1 VVEGRKNQEDMI
13 DLMLGNNKVQSYV
26 LRVLAFVVMVVGIY
40 AFFSP
45 IV

>member
-1 VVEGRKNQEDMI
+1 MI
-13 DLMLGNNKVQSYV
+13 NIMIGNNKIQTNI
-26 LRVLAFVVMVVGIY
+26 LRVLAFVVMVLGIY